1 MSDKLSFLVFGAG
14 AVGSVFGWRIQVG
27 GGNVSVVCRS
37 NYEAVKK
44 NGFTINSD
52 QHGKNIFT
60 PNNVYSSAKEAVA
73 NGEEYDYVLV
83 CTKALPNIEDPTIVL
98 KPIIKSNKTAIVLI
112 QNGIGIEEP
121 YIKAFPGNP
130 VIPAAA
136 FIDSKQ
142 LENGVIEQGNI
153 CDLTYGL
160 YTDSI
165 LEKDEEYKKRGE
177 LALKAFDKALISGSV
192 GSTIEEH
199 LQRSRWF
206 KLIWNASFNPISVL
220 SGQYSSSELLDNP
233 GTCDLIKRAMNEVIK
248 AGEAV
253 TGGPL
258 HEKVPSSH
266 IPEHFVKFTR
276 VRTTTV
282 IPSMLQD
289 YMSKRPMEHEVIL
302 RIPIEKAKAAG
313 VEVPILET
321 LYELLVMNEKKN
333 LQ

>member
-1 MSDKLSFLVFGAG
+1 MSDKLSFLV
-14 AVGSVFGWRIQVG
+14 
-27 GGNVSVVCRS
+27 
-37 NYEAVKK
+37 Y
-44 NGFTINSD
+44 
-52 QHGKNIFT
+52 QHGKHIFT

-83 CTKALPNIEDPTIVL
+83 CTKVLPSYGDPAVAL
-98 KPIIKSNKTAIVLI
+98 KPIIKSNKTSIILI

-121 YIKAFPGNP
+121 YAREFPGNP

-136 FIDSKQ
+136 FLDSKQ
-142 LENGVIEQGNI
+142 LKDGTIEHGNHAR
-153 CDLTYGL
+153 LTFGL
-160 YTDSI
+160 YTDSV
-165 LEKDEEYKKRGE
+165 LERDEEYKKCGE
-177 LALKAFDKALISGSV
+177 SALKAFDKILISGSV

-206 KLIWNASFNPISVL
+206 KLIFNASLNPISVL
-220 SGQYSSSELLDNP
+220 SGQYSANELVKNP
-233 GTCDLIKRAMNEVIK
+233 GTRELVKKAMIEIIK

-258 HEKVPSSH
+258 DDKVPGSDL
-266 IPEHFVKFTR
+266 PDQFVKYTET
-276 VRTTTV
+276 RTTTI

-289 YMSKRPMEHEVIL
+289 YMNKKPMEHEVIL
-302 RIPIEKAKAAG
+302 KIPIEKAKAAG

>member
-1 MSDKLSFLVFGAG
+1 MSNKLSFLVFGAG

-27 GGNVSVVCRS
+27 
-37 NYEAVKK
+37 VKK

-130 VIPAAA
+130 VIPATT
-136 FIDSKQ
+136 FISSKQ
-142 LENGVIEQGNI
+142 LENGVIELGEI
-153 CDLTYGL
+153 SKMSFGL

-165 LEKDEEYKKRGE
+165 LENDKGYKKRGE
-177 LALKAFDKALISGSV
+177 LALKDFDKALVSGNV
-192 GSTIEEH
+192 RSTIEER

-206 KLIWNASFNPISVL
+206 KLIWNASFNTVSVV
-220 SGQYSSSELLDNP
+220 SGQHNSGDLINNP
-233 GTCDLIKRAMNEVIK
+233 RTKELIKRAMAEVIK

-258 HEKVPSSH
+258 HDKIPGIKIPDRFTSSADL
-266 IPEHFVKFTR
+266 R
-276 VRTTTV
+276 NSTV

-289 YMSKRPMEHEVIL
+289 YINKKPMEHDVIL

-313 VEVPILET
+313 IDVPVLET
-321 LYELLVMNEKKN
+321 LYALLIMNEKKN
-333 LQ
+333 LGKL